1 MLLVL
6 TARFLLRNA
15 SIRVVIRNTLG
26 YYLFLET
33 VAAFTSEVYE
43 IVSTSSSRLN
53 DAIRPIA
60 DA

>member
-15 SIRVVIRNTLG
+15 SIRVVLRNTLG
-26 YYLFLET
+26 CFLILET
-33 VAAFTSEVYE
+33 VAAFTEVYE